1 MKTVNHQRKGV
12 PFMKI
17 IVVDDEIASLSI
29 FLSHVISHDEIEYK
43 FFQDHPDKAIEYA
56 KENPVDA
63 AFLDIQMPEMDGI
76 TLAEEILK
84 VSPKTSLVF
93 ITGYAYDVEALRR
106 KFGPSLLGFAYKPYD
121 SAVLNR
127 YIEQLHFHSARPA
140 LRFKT
145 FGSFDL
151 FVNDKPLRFTSSK
164 SKELLALLVVYE
176 GSSLTMDDAIGHL
189 WPEKNIDLA
198 KRLYRDAVW
207 RLRSALKDAG
217 LSFLVEFKRAILSLK
232 TADISCDYW
241 AYLHQHEGHYEGD
254 FLTGYD
260 WSLPYQ
266 SRLDSL

>member
-1 MKTVNHQRKGV
+1 
-12 PFMKI
+12 MKI

-29 FLSHVISHDEIEYK
+29 FLSHVIGYDEIEYK
-43 FFQDHPDKAIEYA
+43 FFQEHPAKAIDYV
-56 KENPVDA
+56 KDNLVDA

-76 TLAEEILK
+76 TLAHEILK
-84 VSPKTSLVF
+84 VSPKTSIIF
-93 ITGYAYDVEALRR
+93 ITGHTYDAEAL
-106 KFGPSLLGFAYKPYD
+106 KQEFGPSLLGFAYKPYD
-121 SAVLNR
+121 SAILNR
-127 YIEQLHFHSARPA
+127 YIEQLHFHMARPT

-145 FGSFDL
+145 FGAFDL
-151 FVNDKPLRFTSSK
+151 FVNGQPLHFTSSK
-164 SKELLALLVVYE
+164 SKELLALLVAYE

-217 LSFLVEFKRAILSLK
+217 ISFLIDFKRAMLSLK
-232 TADISCDYW
+232 TEGIECDYW
-241 AYLHQHEGHYEGD
+241 SYLHQHEGAYAGE

-266 SRLDSL
+266 SHLDAL

>member
-1 MKTVNHQRKGV
+1 V
-12 PFMKI
+12 KI

-76 TLAEEILK
+76 TLAHEILK
-84 VSPKTSLVF
+84 VSPKTSLIF
-93 ITGYAYDVEALRR
+93 ITGYAHDVEALRR
-106 KFGPSLLGFAYKPYD
+106 EFGSSLLGFAYKPYD

-127 YIEQLHFHSARPA
+127 YIEQLHFHSLRPV

-151 FVNDKPLRFTSSK
+151 FVNGKALYFSSSK

-217 LSFLVEFKRAILSLK
+217 LSFLVDFKRAVLSLQ
-232 TADISCDYW
+232 TEEIECDYW
-241 AYLHQHEGHYEGD
+241 DYINKNEGKYEGN

-266 SRLDSL
+266 IRLDSL